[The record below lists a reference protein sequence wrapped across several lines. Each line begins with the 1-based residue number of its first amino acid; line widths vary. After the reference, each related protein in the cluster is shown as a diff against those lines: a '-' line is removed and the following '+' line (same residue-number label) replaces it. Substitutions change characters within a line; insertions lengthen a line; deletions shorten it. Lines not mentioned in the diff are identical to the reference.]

1 MSKFNEDQIDNLE
14 LGEHTEAE
22 IESDVEKLEMEA
34 AGETRDLSKLS
45 GLAGYI
51 RDIRKY
57 RFLTKEEQD
66 EIWKNRTK
74 SNIERLINSHLR
86 LVIDIVN
93 DYMPY
98 NYRNESN
105 FMDLVQAGN
114 MGLMH
119 AAEVF
124 DPSRNV
130 KFITHAHYWV
140 RAYVRNELDVIR
152 CGAIRKPNHIL
163 AAFSTIAKVEE
174 RLEQILDRTPT
185 EEDLRVA
192 LDGIFPDDKISD
204 LLQLKS
210 SSVLS
215 LDVQYSTDD
224 DEEGTLMD
232 CIGDNSMEEKLESD
246 IQQQA
251 VDQGINEALDPRL
264 NLIIKA
270 HFGLGEFRDDPKTL
284 DEIAKLLKDRGL
296 DSVVVSK
303 ERIRQLEA
311 KALDLLRKNPTI
323 LALVS

>member
-1 MSKFNEDQIDNLE
+1 MSKFNEDQINNPEE

-22 IESDVEKLEMEA
+22 IESDVEKLEVEA
-34 AGETRDLSKLS
+34 AGETRDSSKLG

-66 EIWKNRTK
+66 EIWKDRTK
-74 SNIERLINSHLR
+74 ENIERIINSHLR

-98 NYRNESN
+98 NYRNEAN
-105 FMDLVQAGN
+105 FMDLIQAGN

-119 AAEVF
+119 AAQVF
-124 DPSRNV
+124 DPNRNA

-140 RAYVRNELDVIR
+140 RAYVRNELDNIR
-152 CGAIRKPNHIL
+152 CGVIRKPGHIL

-174 RLEQILDRTPT
+174 RLEQILGRTPIDS
-185 EEDLRVA
+185 DLKVA
-192 LDGIFPDDKISD
+192 LDGVFPEEKISD
-204 LLQLKS
+204 LLQMKS
-210 SSVLS
+210 SSILS
-215 LDVQYSTDD
+215 LDMQYSADE
-224 DEEGTLMD
+224 EEGTLMD
-232 CIGDNSMEEKLESD
+232 CIGDNSMEETIATD

-251 VDQGINEALDPRL
+251 VDQGIDEALDPRL
-264 NLIIKA
+264 NFIIKA

-284 DEIAKLLKDRGL
+284 DEIAQLLTARGF
-296 DSVVVSK
+296 DSAVVSK
-303 ERIRQLEA
+303 ERVRQLEN